1 MSAGVERWLDSDP
14 GHPLG
19 HGYPTGSPLR
29 QDGETH
35 RAAWMRLLR
44 ADPCAYCDAPAPSGT
59 LDHIE
64 PRARPGRAPGGVH
77 CWTNY
82 TGACERCNAAKAA
95 TPLVL
100 FLAAR
105 AASWRRREPVLGT
118 WATDG
123 SRAAA

>member
-1 MSAGVERWLDSDP
+1 VRTGVERWLASDP

-29 QDGETH
+29 EDGETH
-35 RAAWMRLLR
+35 RTAWMRLLR
-44 ADPCAYCDAPAPSGT
+44 ADSCAYCNSPAPSGT

-95 TPLVL
+95 TPLLV

-105 AASWRRREPVLGT
+105 AASWRRRESVLGA